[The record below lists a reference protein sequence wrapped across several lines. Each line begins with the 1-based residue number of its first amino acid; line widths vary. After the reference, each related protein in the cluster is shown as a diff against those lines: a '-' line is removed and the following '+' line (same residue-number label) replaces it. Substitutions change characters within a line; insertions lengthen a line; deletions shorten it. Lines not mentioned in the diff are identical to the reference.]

1 MKRILTFKSNF
12 GTVFSITV
20 EEENALK
27 AIHRAYAYIFDMLT
41 TDFSVSKDE
50 VFNLVSMEIVS
61 RGTIPVEEI
70 EKVKKYEYSL
80 LKIIEQWKKKNE

>member
-1 MKRILTFKSNF
+1 MIRTITFKSNF

-20 EEENALK
+20 KEENALK
-27 AIHRAYAYIFDMLT
+27 AIHRAYAYIFDILT

-50 VFNLVSMEIVS
+50 VFNFVSMEIVS

-80 LKIIEQWKKKNE
+80 LKIIEQWKRKNE

>member
-1 MKRILTFKSNF
+1 MIRTITFKSNL
-12 GTVFSITV
+12 GTLFSVTV
-20 EEENALK
+20 EEKNALR
-27 AIHRAYAYIFDMLT
+27 AIHRAYAYIFDILT

-50 VFNLVSMEIVS
+50 VFNFVSMEIVS

-80 LKIIEQWKKKNE
+80 LKTIEQWKKKNE